1 MLMEAITIGSIM
13 GASAFAVWFAKSR
26 FQLEIERSLINIEA
40 AAQEEETRPTKVDKP
55 PHPFL
60 NFLKKE

>member
-26 FQLEIERSLINIEA
+26 FQLEIEMSLINIEA
-40 AAQEEETRPTKVDKP
+40 AAQEEERIVAKQD
-55 PHPFL
+55 
-60 NFLKKE
+60 